1 MPEPDTS
8 DPKASRSFD
17 QRLDDLRAS
26 QVRTPSGL
34 AAAEGA
40 TGAAYRIIAELFG
53 GVLVGMGLGF
63 AVDRVARVTA
73 PWGLIGGVLVG
84 FAVSLWMAKQTADRL
99 TAQATG
105 PAMGRTTAG
114 QPPRALPDDED
125 DDA

>member
-26 QVRTPSGL
+26 QVRPASGV

-53 GVLVGMGLGF
+53 GVLVG
-63 AVDRVARVTA
+63 
-73 PWGLIGGVLVG
+73 
-84 FAVSLWMAKQTADRL
+84 FAVSVWMAKQTADRL
-99 TAQATG
+99 TAQA
-105 PAMGRTTAG
+105 MGAQATAG
-114 QPPRALPDDED
+114 RPPPRALPDDED
-125 DDA
+125 DA

>member
-1 MPEPDTS
+1 MPEPDPS

-26 QVRTPSGL
+26 QVRPASGL

-53 GVLVGMGLGF
+53 GVLVGLGLGF

-99 TAQATG
+99 TAQAAAG
-105 PAMGRTTAG
+105 QATAG
-114 QPPRALPDDED
+114 RPPPRALPDDED